1 MRIGENDFRM
11 SGLVTLDSTGDKY
24 TFRPAV
30 PVRLVR
36 FGYIVGVELDNTA
49 ALVLELDT
57 VGVAASAPVRSSSRG
72 SVTGSGTEVIGAV
85 RAHRFETAP
94 DVDKTSF
101 QVDTNLDVNVL
112 VPGHE
117 AVFQVA
123 TAATAGDG
131 YLFIEYTPL
140 SFQIALGSLATGN
153 IHIPIERT
161 S

>member
-1 MRIGENDFRM
+1 MRIGENDFVV
-11 SGLVTLDSTGDKY
+11 SAQVALDATADIF
-24 TFRPAV
+24 TFTPAI

-36 FGYIVGVELDNTA
+36 FGYIVSVELDNTA
-49 ALVLELDT
+49 GLVLALDT
-57 VGVAASAPVRSSSRG
+57 VGVAASAPTRAERG
-72 SVTGSGTEVIGAV
+72 TVTGSGTEVIGAV

-112 VPGHE
+112 VPGHT
-117 AVFQVA
+117 AVLQVT

-131 YLFIEYTPL
+131 HVFIEYTPL
-140 SFQIALGSLATGN
+140 SFQIALSGLAVGN

-161 S
+161 T